1 MKKQIEKIKTLF
13 EALPYIKEFSGKTVV
28 IKYGGA
34 AMVEDDLK
42 QSFARDVVLMK
53 YVGLNPVIVHGGGPQ
68 IGELLERLDK
78 ETEFIDGI
86 RVTDTET
93 MDVVEMVLGGRVNKE
108 IVGMI
113 NNFGGK
119 AVGISGKD
127 GELIRAKKLKVRGKD
142 LGHAGDVEEVNP
154 EVIRSLEDNGFI
166 PVIAPIGCDKDGK
179 SYNVNADLVA
189 GRIAAALGAEKL
201 LLLTDVKGVLDGNKK
216 LLSEM
221 SVAGARGIIKK
232 KVAKG
237 GMIPKLNCCIAAVT
251 GGVTSAHI
259 IDGRVEHAVLLEVFT
274 DEGIGTLIRKTV
286 SRSKK
291 TRTKKSVKKG

>member
-34 AMVEDDLK
+34 AMVKDELK

-53 YVGLNPVIVHGGGPQ
+53 YVGINPVIVHGGGPQ
-68 IGELLERLDK
+68 IADLLARLDK
-78 ETEFIDGI
+78 ESKFIDGF
-86 RVTDTET
+86 RVTDSET
-93 MDVVEMVLGGRVNKE
+93 MDVVEMVLGGKVNKE

-127 GELIRAKKLKVRGKD
+127 GELIRAKKLRVRGKD
-142 LGHAGDVEEVNP
+142 LGHAGAVEAVNP
-154 EVIRSLEDNGFI
+154 EVIRTLEDNGFI

-179 SYNVNADLVA
+179 SYNVNADIVA
-189 GRIAAALGAEKL
+189 GSIASALNAEKL
-201 LLLTDVKGVLDGNKK
+201 LLLTDIKGVLDEGKK
-216 LLSEM
+216 LLSVLSLSE
-221 SVAGARGIIKK
+221 ARSLIKK
-232 KVAKG
+232 KVARA
-237 GMIPKLNCCIAAVT
+237 GMIPKLECCITAVAS
-251 GGVTSAHI
+251 GVHSAHI

-274 DEGIGTLIRKTV
+274 DAGVGTVIRKARGK
-286 SRSKK
+286 SAKK
-291 TRTKKSVKKG
+291 NVKKKR

>member
-34 AMVEDDLK
+34 AMVEEELK

-68 IGELLERLDK
+68 IGKLLGRLDK
-78 ETEFIDGI
+78 ESEFIDGI
-86 RVTDTET
+86 RVTDADT
-93 MDVVEMVLGGRVNKE
+93 MDVVEMVLGGKVNKE

-127 GELIRAKKLKVRGKD
+127 GELIRAKKIRARGTD
-142 LGHAGDVEEVNP
+142 FGHAGDVEQVNP
-154 EVIRSLEDNGFI
+154 KVIRTLEDNGFI
-166 PVIAPIGCDKDGK
+166 PVIAPIGCDKLGK
-179 SYNVNADLVA
+179 SYNVNADLAA
-189 GRIAAALGAEKL
+189 GKIAAALGAEKL
-201 LLLTDVKGVLDGNKK
+201 VMLTDVKGVLDKDKK
-216 LLSEM
+216 LLSVL
-221 SVAGARGIIKK
+221 SLAGARGLIKN
-232 KVAKG
+232 KVARG
-237 GMIPKLNCCIAAVT
+237 GMIPKLNCCIDSVA

-259 IDGRVEHAVLLEVFT
+259 IDGRIEHAVLLEVFT
-274 DEGIGTLIRKTV
+274 DSGIGTVIRKA
-286 SRSKK
+286 SDNKAAEKR
-291 TRTKKSVKKG
+291 G